1 MKKGF
6 LFISCVEAMHICDK
20 AEYGEA
26 TWWEKIEF
34 NIRLSWCRI
43 TKGYYKKNKQLSAFL
58 NKSHPDC
65 LKSSERQQLE
75 KHFAEKLKKNQK

>member
-6 LFISCVEAMHICDK
+6 LFISCAEAMHICDK
-20 AEYGEA
+20 AQYGEA
-26 TWWEKIEF
+26 TTWEKIKF

-58 NKSHPDC
+58 NKGYKDC
-65 LKSSERQQLE
+65 LKPTELKQMQQQFE
-75 KHFAEKLKKNQK
+75 EKLKKQ